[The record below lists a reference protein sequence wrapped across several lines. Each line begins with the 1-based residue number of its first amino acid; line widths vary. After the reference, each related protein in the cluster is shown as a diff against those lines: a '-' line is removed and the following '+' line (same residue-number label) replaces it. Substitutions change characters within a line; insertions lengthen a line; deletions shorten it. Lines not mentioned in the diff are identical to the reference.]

1 MISPEEIRSVSFERN
16 MRGYRCDDV
25 DDFLQQV
32 AQDMEDLAG
41 QIAMLK
47 KQKEESDQKLY
58 ILAQKIEE
66 YRGEEDTLKTA
77 LLNAQRM
84 GENVIRE
91 AKQKA
96 ESILRDANIKADD
109 ITHDARE
116 QVEEYTAE
124 LERVQ
129 AEVAHFKASVLG
141 LYKQHIESLST
152 LPGEEPEEELP
163 QEKPLP
169 VPQEEAKPEE
179 PMMPQASPAASIAE
193 DILADKPLVEP
204 ILQAAPQTAAPAQQE
219 DLASAVDAWRVSA
232 EQAPAAATNVA
243 VGDVLTAEF
252 PAQAQPSAPEAPAMP
267 QTEAAALPDGFQ
279 GIRFSD

>member
-41 QIAMLK
+41 QVAMLK

-109 ITHDARE
+109 ITHNARE

-152 LPGEEPEEELP
+152 LPGDESEEELP
-163 QEKPLP
+163 QEKPMP
-169 VPQEEAKPEE
+169 APQEKEKSEE
-179 PMMPQASPAASIAE
+179 PEMQQTSPAASIAE
-193 DILADKPLVEP
+193 DILVDKPLAEP
-204 ILQAAPQTAAPAQQE
+204 VLQPAAQTAAPAPQE
-219 DLASAVDAWRVSA
+219 DLASAVDAWRVSV
-232 EQAPAAATNVA
+232 EQAPVAATNVV
-243 VGDVLTAEF
+243 VGDVLTSEF
-252 PAQAQPSAPEAPAMP
+252 PAQTQPSISGVSAIP
-267 QTEAAALPDGFQ
+267 QPEAAALPDGFQ
-279 GIRFSD
+279 GIRFSE

>member
-1 MISPEEIRSVSFERN
+1 MISPEEIRTVSFEKN

-41 QIAMLK
+41 QVELLK
-47 KQKEESDQKLY
+47 KQKDESDQKLY

-96 ESILRDANIKADD
+96 ESILRDANIKAEDL
-109 ITHDARE
+109 THSARE
-116 QVEEYTAE
+116 QVEEYSME

-152 LPGEEPEEELP
+152 LPGEEQEEEQP
-163 QEKPLP
+163 QEKPEP
-169 VPQEEAKPEE
+169 MDEE
-179 PMMPQASPAASIAE
+179 PVKEPEREAEPFAPQPMMADPSPTVEMPELFATAGEPVAPQPAAEE
-193 DILADKPLVEP
+193 DLVNAVNAWSTSFDGAPSAAVEDSMTVELP
-204 ILQAAPQTAAPAQQE
+204 PQGTTTFGMDFKEAPQ
-219 DLASAVDAWRVSA
+219 SSGAV
-232 EQAPAAATNVA
+232 
-243 VGDVLTAEF
+243 
-252 PAQAQPSAPEAPAMP
+252 
-267 QTEAAALPDGFQ
+267 LPDGFQ
-279 GIRFSD
+279 GIKFSD